1 MDRLTSMKV
10 FAAVVR
16 LGSFAAAAEELDMS
30 SAMCSKYIRDL
41 ETSLDARLLN
51 RTTRQQSLT
60 EVGSTYHKKVIDIL
74 TEIEEAETCVSELQ
88 NHPIG
93 TLRIMSPP
101 SFGSFHIARAIKGYK
116 QQYPDVSIELILS
129 DDFENLV
136 DRGMDLA
143 IRIGELDDSS
153 VIALKLSSSRLI
165 VCASPEYLKENG
177 IPKSPEDLN
186 KHVCLGMCHNLVFP
200 SDWTFNINGKE
211 KKFDIEGNYLKSN
224 IADAL
229 RVATIN
235 GSGLSQ
241 LPSYMIGLDIQS
253 GRLKPVLE
261 KYEPKPLPINLIYAH
276 RKHMS
281 LKIRSFVDYMQ
292 GYFENPP
299 YWDKWM
305 FETQEVL

>member
-16 LGSFAAAAEELDMS
+16 LGSFAAAAEELDIS
-30 SAMCSKYIRDL
+30 NAMCSKYIRDL
-41 ETSLDARLLN
+41 ETNLAARLLN

-60 EVGSTYHKKVIDIL
+60 EVGSAYHKKIIDIL
-74 TEIEEAETCVSELQ
+74 TEVEEAEQCVSELQ
-88 NHPIG
+88 NNPIG

-116 QQYPDVSIELILS
+116 KLYPDVAIELILS

-136 DRGMDLA
+136 GRGMDLA
-143 IRIGELDDSS
+143 IRIGELEDTSA
-153 VIALKLSSSRLI
+153 VALKLSSSRLI
-165 VCASPEYLKENG
+165 VCASSEYLKENG
-177 IPKSPEDLN
+177 IPKSPDDLS
-186 KHVCLGMCHNLVFP
+186 KHVCLGMCHNLVFF
-200 SDWTFNINGKE
+200 SDWIFNIDGKE
-211 KKFDIEGNYLKSN
+211 TMIDINDNYLKSN

-229 RVATIN
+229 RVAAIN
-235 GSGLSQ
+235 GSGLAQ

-253 GRLKPVLE
+253 GRLEPILE

-292 GYFENPP
+292 SYFETPP

-305 FETQEVL
+305 FEK

>member
-16 LGSFAAAAEELDMS
+16 LGSFAAAAEELDIS
-30 SAMCSKYIRDL
+30 NAMCSKYIRDL
-41 ETSLDARLLN
+41 ETNLGARLLN

-60 EVGSTYHKKVIDIL
+60 EVGSAYHKKIIDIL
-74 TEIEEAETCVSELQ
+74 MEVEEAEQCVSELQ
-88 NHPIG
+88 NNPVG

-116 QQYPDVSIELILS
+116 KYYPDVAIELILS

-143 IRIGELDDSS
+143 FRIGVLEDTSA
-153 VIALKLSSSRLI
+153 VALKLSSSRLI
-165 VCASPEYLKENG
+165 VCASPEYLKEKG
-177 IPKSPEDLN
+177 IPKTPADLS
-186 KHVCLGMCHNLVFP
+186 KHVCLGMCHNLVFS
-200 SDWTFNINGKE
+200 SDWRFNIDGKE
-211 KKFDIEGNYLKSN
+211 TRIDINGSYLKSN

-229 RVATIN
+229 RVAAIN
-235 GSGLSQ
+235 ASGLTQ

-292 GYFENPP
+292 SYFETPP

-305 FETQEVL
+305 FEDK